1 MTHTATLHDGTQLLI
16 EHWPDGS
23 VTVASKSSPYGSWG
37 PPVQA
42 VKA

>member
-16 EHWPDGS
+16 ENWDDGT

-37 PPVQA
+37 RPVQA

>member
-16 EHWPDGS
+16 ENWDDGT
-23 VTVASKSSPYGSWG
+23 VTVATRENTWSIWG
-37 PPVQA
+37 PPVEA

>member
-1 MTHTATLHDGTQLLI
+1 MTHTATLHDGTQVLI

-23 VTVASKSSPYGSWG
+23 VTVATRENTWSTWG
-37 PPVQA
+37 PPVEA